1 MKSTDFR
8 KMLVLALKLCILGLL
23 MGALGGLL
31 GAAFS
36 HTLSFANSLRK
47 SFPFIVVFLPLG
59 GIATVL
65 LYRVLGMREY
75 GGTNKII
82 QCLKS
87 GNEIKPDA
95 APLIFVSTAI
105 THLFGGSAGKEG
117 AAIQLGGAFASAL
130 SKVFHLKDDERTVFV
145 MSGMSAV
152 FAGVF
157 GTPLTAAVFI
167 LEFKSLRKIL
177 FLAILP
183 CLISAIVA
191 KNVSSLLGVSA
202 ETMHINGSISFSVS
216 TALKIFALAVSIS
229 LLGMFMCFVFNKVKI
244 WAKKLITGAILRI
257 IVGAV
262 IIIALTALIGDMR
275 YNGSGMDMA
284 IKAVEGEAHWFD
296 FAVKILFTAITLAA
310 GFKGGEIVPTFCIG
324 ATFGCFIG
332 GVIGLDYGIA
342 AAIGLI
348 GLFCCATN
356 SLLSAV
362 LLGVELF
369 GFSLLPYF
377 MIVCIIL
384 WLLPDNKCLFENRF
398 FKSPIFVKLKK

>member
-1 MKSTDFR
+1 MKSIDFR

-23 MGALGGLL
+23 IGALGGLL

-65 LYRVLGMREY
+65 LYRVLGMSEY

-82 QCLKS
+82 GCLKNGS
-87 GNEIKPDA
+87 EIKPVV

-130 SKVFHLKDDERTVFV
+130 SSVFRLKEDEKSVFI

-167 LEFKSLRKIL
+167 LEFKTRKKTF

-183 CLISAIVA
+183 CLISAISA
-191 KNVSSLLGVSA
+191 KAISSLLGVSGEA
-202 ETMHINGSISFSVS
+202 VHLSGSMPFSFIIVFKV
-216 TALKIFALAVSIS
+216 LVLAICIS
-229 LLGMFMCFVFNKVKI
+229 LLGIVMCFIFSKAKI
-244 WAKKLITGAILRI
+244 WAKRLISRSILRI
-257 IVGAV
+257 IVGAIV
-262 IIIALTALIGDMR
+262 IIALTALIGDMR
-275 YNGSGMDMA
+275 YNGSGMEMA
-284 IKAVEGEAHWFD
+284 ILAVEGKVDWYD
-296 FAVKILFTAITLAA
+296 FILKIIFTAITLAV

-324 ATFGCFIG
+324 ATFGCFVG
-332 GVIGLDYGIA
+332 GLLGLDYGIA
-342 AAIGLI
+342 AAIGFI

-356 SLLSAV
+356 SFFSAI
-362 LLGVELF
+362 LLGAELF
-369 GFSLLPYF
+369 GFSPLPYF
-377 MIVCIIL
+377 IIVCIIL
-384 WLLPDNKCLFENRF
+384 WLLPNNNSLFENRF
-398 FKSPIFVKLKK
+398 FKSPFSVKLKK